1 MEYDALSAGVEPGG
15 LTNRTDIKVL
25 ICYIIKSI
33 DDKI

>member
-25 ICYIIKSI
+25 ICF
-33 DDKI
+33 DLPL